1 MTKDYVVVAKIAYDL
16 QDASD
21 ELSEIMEL
29 FRPNIEI
36 DEEEFK
42 WRMAHLYNHLN
53 TAWNVRNLSDNEL
66 EFADGK
72 QIDLWKEFP
81 KDLEPM

>member
-1 MTKDYVVVAKIAYDL
+1 MTKDYVVIAKIAYDL

-21 ELSEIMEL
+21 DLSKIMEL
-29 FRPNIEI
+29 FRQNIEI
-36 DEEEFK
+36 DEDEFK

-66 EFADGK
+66 EFADRN
-72 QIDLWKEFP
+72 QRNLWKKFP
-81 KDLEPM
+81 EDLEPM

>member
-1 MTKDYVVVAKIAYDL
+1 MTKDYVVIAKIANDL

-29 FRPNIEI
+29 FRPNIGV
-36 DEEEFK
+36 DEDEFK
-42 WRMAHLYNHLN
+42 WRMAHLYSHLN
-53 TAWNVRNLSDNEL
+53 VAWNVRNLSFEEL
-66 EFADGK
+66 NSADGK